1 MGEDDDRR
9 AVRLALQV
17 GLEPGELL
25 GAKVAEATALQVD
38 DVDKTDEVDA
48 VIVERI
54 PARAL
59 RSLAV
64 TLEIGLA
71 ALFVDDVVLAGNP
84 VDRNAGLTEYCQRY
98 RTRPAW
104 KDG

>member
-38 DVDKTDEVDA
+38 DVDKTDEVD
-48 VIVERI
+48 
-54 PARAL
+54 P
-59 RSLAV
+59 
-64 TLEIGLA
+64 
-71 ALFVDDVVLAGNP
+71 
-84 VDRNAGLTEYCQRY
+84 
-98 RTRPAW
+98 
-104 KDG
+104 